1 VINYELAKQQI
12 LIAVLFA
19 LSIPMLGQTAP
30 VQSAQPQPLQ
40 MQDHPQHATEKSLQ
54 TDGSTVTAS
63 GTLPLSDFCTAPDEP
78 QPSLGEIARDYR
90 NGHAVPRPII
100 RVIP

>member
-1 VINYELAKQQI
+1 MRI

-40 MQDHPQHATEKSLQ
+40 MQGNPQHATEKSLQ

-63 GTLPLSDFCTAPDEP
+63 GTLPLSDFCAVIEP
-78 QPSLGEIARDYR
+78 QLSLGQIARDYR